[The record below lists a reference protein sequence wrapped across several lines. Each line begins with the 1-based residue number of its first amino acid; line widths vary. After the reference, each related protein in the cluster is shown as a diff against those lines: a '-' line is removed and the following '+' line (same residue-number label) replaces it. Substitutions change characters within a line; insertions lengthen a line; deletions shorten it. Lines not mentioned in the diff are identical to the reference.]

1 MRRAPKRFGLSL
13 DSFLDILTNVVGV
26 LVLIAIVIVVN
37 ASGLSV
43 SLGTPMVHPAPKD
56 RSRVLVEIRG
66 NRLVHLDEAQLDKLF
81 EEHAHRHTGKDFK
94 DLDCDEFEALPALF
108 EQHDVGNE
116 FYRVRPHIE
125 ERLSFIG
132 DGVRSVKFLT
142 FTFEPRNR
150 LQGESLAEIR
160 RPGSDYERLLDKL
173 DSTTRYL
180 YFFVQPDSFETFR
193 AARQIARS
201 RGFSTGWE
209 PRGPGEPLRFGPDGA
224 DTLPQ
229 EL

>member
-26 LVLIAIVIVVN
+26 LVLIAMVIVVN
-37 ASGLSV
+37 AGGLSV
-43 SLGTPMVHPAPKD
+43 SLGTPMVHSPAED
-56 RSRVLVEIRG
+56 CQRILLEIRG
-66 NRLVHLDEAQLDKLF
+66 NRLVHVDEKQLYGLF
-81 EEHAHRHTGKDFK
+81 EDHTRRHFNKDFK
-94 DLDCDEFEALPALF
+94 ALDADEFEALPTLF

-116 FYRVRPHIE
+116 FYCVRPHIE
-125 ERLSFIG
+125 ERLSFIE

-150 LQGESLAEIR
+150 SQGESLAEIR
-160 RPGSDYERLLDKL
+160 RPGSDYESLIEKL
-173 DSTTRYL
+173 DSTRHYL

-209 PRGPGEPLRFGPDGA
+209 PRGPGEPLCFGPEGA
-224 DTLPQ
+224 DTFPQ
-229 EL
+229 ER